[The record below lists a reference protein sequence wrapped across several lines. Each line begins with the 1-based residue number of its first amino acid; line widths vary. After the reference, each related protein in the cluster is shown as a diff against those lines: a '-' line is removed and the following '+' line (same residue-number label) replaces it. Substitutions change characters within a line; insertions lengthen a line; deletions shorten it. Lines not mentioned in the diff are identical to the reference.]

1 MEKNNDIRLKRVI
14 NFEFITFTLV
24 AIVVTMTLSTMIFY
38 EVYKSEIIRD
48 LQNYARV
55 LKSTGEFDSDDI
67 SQYKDTNNKDIRLT
81 LINEDGSVLY
91 DSCADETT
99 MQNHLNRPEIAKAFD
114 SGEGQEIRRSETL
127 NKSTYYYCS
136 LIILFILKLCR

>member
-67 SQYKDTNNKDIRLT
+67 VTAKMPELYNKIMR
-81 LINEDGSVLY
+81 
-91 DSCADETT
+91 
-99 MQNHLNRPEIAKAFD
+99 
-114 SGEGQEIRRSETL
+114 
-127 NKSTYYYCS
+127 
-136 LIILFILKLCR
+136 